1 MRGGLIGWPAVHG
14 RLAAGIARRPWRALA
29 ANLAVLALAAAL
41 APGAVDR
48 LAVAGG
54 LGTHL
59 RSDPD
64 LLIVAT
70 DSRPA
75 LGDAVTRQ
83 ALTVIRARLDADT
96 RVAEIEAAE
105 TMGDSDSAVLVAR
118 LAELSASERQR
129 AAEELAEGIDPGPL
143 EVAVGGETMV
153 QRAARDRLED
163 ELPGLALLALPLIAV
178 ALVLAFGVRQAAAPL
193 LASATG
199 ALGAIAILGLLARGI
214 DLGAAGLVTAT
225 AVALAVGAEACA
237 ALRRDFV
244 GAQGGGTHERI
255 GHMLTRVG
263 PGVVLAAGG
272 GALASLATIA
282 IALPAAR
289 SAAIGGALA
298 ALLAGGSALV
308 AMPSVLALAEPRDE
322 GGEEDQPGTGRIATR
337 LRDLAV
343 MRPWLAWVPVIVVAG
358 ALVIAG
364 AHAFDPEAASDVAGD
379 IPPSSQASR
388 AAEIG
393 SRAVG
398 SDEASVLFGA
408 PERAA
413 PIAREEIASGL
424 PWVAGLIVMLGLLTA
439 YAEMRS
445 ARTAFVR
452 GSAAALPAL
461 AVVGLLV
468 LVGKGNPPLG
478 IDLGRLSEPQV
489 SALLVVLAAVGA
501 ISTLRG
507 GLGDAWTALPGT
519 VVAGAALAALGGSDL
534 SGAAQA
540 GVAVA
545 AGLVVD
551 LVVVRA
557 VLVPSLDRAL
567 PFVRPR
573 VRLPHLPSRLRR

>member
-1 MRGGLIGWPAVHG
+1 VHG
-14 RLAAGIARRPWRALA
+14 RLAAGIARRPWRALV

-41 APGAVDR
+41 VPAAVDR

-75 LGDAVTRQ
+75 VGDAVIRQ
-83 ALTVIRARLDADT
+83 ALTVIRARLDADS

-105 TMGDSDSAVLVAR
+105 ATGDTDSTLLVVR
-118 LAELSASERQR
+118 LAELSAPDRQR

-163 ELPGLALLALPLIAV
+163 ELPRLALLALPLIAV
-178 ALVLAFGVRQAAAPL
+178 ALVLAFGVRHAAAPL

-199 ALGAIAILGLLARGI
+199 ALGAIAILGLFARGI
-214 DLGAAGLVTAT
+214 DLGAAGLATAT
-225 AVALAVGAEACA
+225 AVALAVGTEACA
-237 ALRRDFV
+237 VLRRDFV
-244 GAQGGGTHERI
+244 GAQGGGGHERI
-255 GHMLTRVG
+255 GHTLTRMG
-263 PGVVLAAGG
+263 PGVALAAGG

-308 AMPSVLALAEPRDE
+308 AMPSVLTLAEPPPDE
-322 GGEEDQPGTGRIATR
+322 GGGKDHWGTGRIATR
-337 LRDLAV
+337 LGDLAT

-364 AHAFDPEAASDVAGD
+364 AHAFDPEAASDLAGD
-379 IPPSSQASR
+379 VPASSQASR

-398 SDEASVLFGA
+398 SEEASELFGA
-408 PERAA
+408 PERAG
-413 PIAREEIASGL
+413 PIAREDIASGL
-424 PWVAGLIVMLGLLTA
+424 PWVAGLVALLGLLMA
-439 YAEMRS
+439 YAATRS
-445 ARTAFVR
+445 ARMAFVR
-452 GSAAALPAL
+452 GSTAALPAL

-501 ISTLRG
+501 VSTVRA

-551 LVVVRA
+551 LVLVRA
-557 VLVPSLDRAL
+557 MLVPSLDRAL

>member
-1 MRGGLIGWPAVHG
+1 MHGL
-14 RLAAGIARRPWRALA
+14 LAAGIVRRPWRALV
-29 ANLAVLALAAAL
+29 ANIVVLALAAAL
-41 APGAVDR
+41 VPGAVDR

-54 LGTHL
+54 LGTHA

-83 ALTVIRARLDADT
+83 ALTVIRARLDADS

-105 TMGDSDSAVLVAR
+105 ATGDTDSALLVVR

-178 ALVLAFGVRQAAAPL
+178 VLVLAFGVRHAAAPL

-214 DLGAAGLVTAT
+214 DLGAAGLATAT
-225 AVALAVGAEACA
+225 AVALAVGTEACA

-255 GHMLTRVG
+255 GHALTRVG
-263 PGVVLAAGG
+263 PGVVLAAAG

-282 IALPAAR
+282 VALPAAR

-308 AMPSVLALAEPRDE
+308 AMPSVLTLAEPPPDE
-322 GGEEDQPGTGRIATR
+322 GGGKDQRGTGRIATR
-337 LRDLAV
+337 LRDLAM
-343 MRPWLAWVPVIVVAG
+343 MRPWLAWIPVIVVAG
-358 ALVIAG
+358 GLVIAG
-364 AHAFDPEAASDVAGD
+364 AHAFDPEAASDLAGD

-398 SDEASVLFGA
+398 GEEASVLFGA
-408 PERAA
+408 PERAG

-424 PWVAGLIVMLGLLTA
+424 PWFAGLIALLGLLTA

-445 ARTAFVR
+445 ARIAFVR
-452 GSAAALPAL
+452 GSAAALPGL
-461 AVVGLLV
+461 AIVGLLV

-501 ISTLRG
+501 VSTLRG

-519 VVAGAALAALGGSDL
+519 VVAGAALAVLGGSDL

-551 LVVVRA
+551 LVLVRA
-557 VLVPSLDRAL
+557 VLVPSLDHAL